1 MIRSAWPLSA
11 SRRSPF
17 VSVSANSTV
26 TTSSLIIV
34 FAFVGPRP
42 VYSRRTPTA
51 SVEISAA
58 GGLPARCSSIPTPL
72 SASSNGYRDHERER
86 KRRSPP
92 AAPTTLPLRA
102 PPIYALQACR
112 STSPPGHHRGPPSG
126 AARSTAAACLL
137 LPLNP

>member
-1 MIRSAWPLSA
+1 MIRAAWPFSA

-42 VYSRRTPTA
+42 VYSRSTPTA

-92 AAPTTLPLRA
+92 AAPPPLPLRA
-102 PPIYALQACR
+102 PPIYRAAGLQ
-112 STSPPGHHRGPPSG
+112 THQSPRPPP
-126 AARSTAAACLL
+126 R
-137 LPLNP
+137 